1 MLEDY
6 HDVITV
12 DEMCRILRIGKNSAY
27 MLLKNGE
34 IRSRRLRNKY
44 IIPKLE
50 LINYLQSA

>member
-1 MLEDY
+1 MLEEY
-6 HDVITV
+6 RDVVTV
-12 DEMCRILRIGKNSAY
+12 EELCEILRIGKNSAY